1 MDPPK
6 KTDLKPGNDFLL
18 RELISLISM
27 GNLTITMD
35 PHNGPCV
42 FRIAWFIG
50 RQKNVA
56 LKAPWVGDS
65 DSNPCDSIHL
75 LFQPPVFFNSWWVS
89 FSNQDLLL
97 SFIPTPKKVECQLTT
112 SYCHWFLAFWCPC
125 RGDKHT
131 MTALWR
137 LSNQRHFQE
146 TPAAPPRL

>member
-1 MDPPK
+1 MDPQK
-6 KTDLKPGNDFLL
+6 K
-18 RELISLISM
+18 LISNLEMIFCWGSWFRWFPWGISQSQW
-27 GNLTITMD
+27 T

-42 FRIAWFIG
+42 FRIACFIG

-56 LKAPWVGDS
+56 LKTPWVGDS

-75 LFQPPVFFNSWWVS
+75 LFQPPVFFNSWWLS

-97 SFIPTPKKVECQLTT
+97 SFIPTPKKVDCHLTT

-131 MTALWR
+131 MTALW